1 MCINS
6 WMTISLMIPIDI
18 DILEE
23 FMYLANSGVFQ
34 QLDILPAGNTTTAS
48 K

>member
-1 MCINS
+1 
-6 WMTISLMIPIDI
+6 MIPIDI

-34 QLDILPAGNTTTAS
+34 QLDILPAGNTATAS

>member
-1 MCINS
+1 
-6 WMTISLMIPIDI
+6 MIPIDI

-34 QLDILPAGNTTTAS
+34 QLDILPAGNTATVS